1 MYRDAAKTLGY
12 HPYPYPAATLS
23 EPYTNPDGIS
33 RTACFYCG
41 FCDRFGCM
49 VGAKGQPT
57 NVLLPVIQMRKS
69 VSIRTASW
77 VRRIVHEKAGSGR
90 KARGVTYVDATGE
103 EVFQPAELIF
113 LATWTLNNTRLLLL
127 SGIGEPYNPE
137 TGKGTAGRNLTH
149 QVCFPGA
156 ITFFEKPLNRFMGSG
171 AAGMC
176 VSDFDGDLFDHSEL
190 PFLRGGNLL
199 AYSFG
204 YKPMT
209 SFGVVPQTVKARWGS
224 EWKKAAI
231 DAYDRT
237 ASVVF
242 IGEHLAYKG
251 NCMDLDPTYKDH
263 LGDPLLRMTIDW
275 RDNERKMSEFVTP
288 KAVELAR
295 AMGAKDIT
303 PFAGLGSYDATRY
316 QTTHVQG
323 GTIMG
328 SSPERSVLNPYLQHW
343 QTPNL
348 FVLGASAFPQNAS
361 ANPTPTLLALA
372 YRAVDAIVDRY
383 LKNPAALA

>member
-1 MYRDAAKTLGY
+1 
-12 HPYPYPAATLS
+12 
-23 EPYTNPDGIS
+23 
-33 RTACFYCG
+33 
-41 FCDRFGCM
+41 
-49 VGAKGQPT
+49 
-57 NVLLPVIQMRKS
+57 
-69 VSIRTASW
+69 
-77 VRRIVHEKAGSGR
+77 
-90 KARGVTYVDATGE
+90 
-103 EVFQPAELIF
+103 
-113 LATWTLNNTRLLLL
+113 
-127 SGIGEPYNPE
+127 
-137 TGKGTAGRNLTH
+137 
-149 QVCFPGA
+149 
-156 ITFFEKPLNRFMGSG
+156 
-171 AAGMC
+171 
-176 VSDFDGDLFDHSEL
+176 
-190 PFLRGGNLL
+190 
-199 AYSFG
+199 
-204 YKPMT
+204 
-209 SFGVVPQTVKARWGS
+209 
-224 EWKKAAI
+224 
-231 DAYDRT
+231 
-237 ASVVF
+237 
-242 IGEHLAYKG
+242 
-251 NCMDLDPTYKDH
+251 
-263 LGDPLLRMTIDW
+263 MTIDW

>member
-1 MYRDAAKTLGY
+1 M
-12 HPYPYPAATLS
+12 
-23 EPYTNPDGIS
+23 
-33 RTACFYCG
+33 
-41 FCDRFGCM
+41 
-49 VGAKGQPT
+49 
-57 NVLLPVIQMRKS
+57 
-69 VSIRTASW
+69 
-77 VRRIVHEKAGSGR
+77 
-90 KARGVTYVDATGE
+90 
-103 EVFQPAELIF
+103 F

-137 TGKGTAGRNLTH
+137 TGKGTVGRNLTH
-149 QVCFPGA
+149 QVCFAGA

-176 VSDFDGDLFDHSEL
+176 VSDFDGDSFDHSEL

-251 NCMDLDPTYKDH
+251 NYMDLDPTYKDH

-275 RDNERKMSEFVTP
+275 RDNERKMAEFVTP

-303 PFAGLGSYDATRY
+303 PFAGYGSYDATRY

-328 SSPERSVLNPYLQHW
+328 GSPERSVHKSVLTALADSESFCAGRIGVSAERFGESHTDSSGSRLSRRRCHCGSLLEESCCLGVMSRSPQAMAAL
-343 QTPNL
+343 TTVRKSLPEPTTLL
-348 FVLGASAFPQNAS
+348 FSSSCGSSSMDGIVD
-361 ANPTPTLLALA
+361 PTLCGHLLDT
-372 YRAVDAIVDRY
+372 RLVSGFNHRHSPR
-383 LKNPAALA
+383 PACAFQSGRQ